1 MFSSEQYSTYGFL
14 VVDIFVYGFWIRNL
28 SIEKKKPK
36 TDNLTNR
43 HIQTPVFPEP
53 TVFAHWDRI
62 VSLHILLADFPVIL
76 AAQLLFV
83 FLCYAKNSLFVSDLF
98 QK

>member
-1 MFSSEQYSTYGFL
+1 MGGRHLPTVSYGQSYKQTYS
-14 VVDIFVYGFWIRNL
+14 D
-28 SIEKKKPK
+28 
-36 TDNLTNR
+36 TD
-43 HIQTPVFPEP
+43 FPEP